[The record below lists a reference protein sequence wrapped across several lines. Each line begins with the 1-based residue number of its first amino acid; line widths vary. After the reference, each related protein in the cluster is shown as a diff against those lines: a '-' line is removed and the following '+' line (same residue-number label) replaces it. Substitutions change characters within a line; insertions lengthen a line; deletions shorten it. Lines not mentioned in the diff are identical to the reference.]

1 MCKLAILTDSSCRQ
15 PLVGWRVAVRYNP
28 LLEAHLLS
36 LLEKADLR
44 GKTGECA
51 SKANLQHPS

>member
-1 MCKLAILTDSSCRQ
+1 MRSQPFSLTVLADNL
-15 PLVGWRVAVRYNP
+15 LLAEVRYNP